1 MKEATGGSA
10 DVNIKRRIHQFTMPV
25 IVLVAFGGAASG
37 CGIPASAPTPNS
49 GKQAV
54 KPAIAAFEAPA
65 EEQIYLKKEHY
76 EGSIIKP
83 QQIDLLN
90 RLFNAQNAGDAQTY
104 ASLFTQEAPEKDKR
118 IIFRVDKAERF
129 DGFKSDSDQTEID
142 PVGGAIRENAADGYH
157 SILYNFKQEAGE
169 WRIAGI
175 ERANGTR
182 IDESGYEEDEL
193 ELAKLIQA
201 KADAQNAGDAEAYR
215 SLFIP
220 GSIMGEL
227 HEDAPRIEELQIM
240 KIDPPSTDTSI
251 AQVAYRVEGDKQVRS
266 NAFIFVRRE
275 GKWLLYDID

>member
-1 MKEATGGSA
+1 MKI
-10 DVNIKRRIHQFTMPV
+10 NPV
-25 IVLVAFGGAASG
+25 PLLAGMFIAGMLAAG
-37 CGIPASAPTPNS
+37 CGTNASAPMQNAE
-49 GKQAV
+49 GQAV
-54 KPAIAAFEAPA
+54 DPDTSAEASTESESTHAAASAGEGSA
-65 EEQIYLKKEHY
+65 EEIVYLKKEY
-76 EGSIIKP
+76 YASSLIEP
-83 QQIDLLN
+83 EQIDLLN

-104 ASLFTQEAPEKDKR
+104 ASLFTREAPEKDKR
-118 IIFRVDKAERF
+118 ITFRVDKAERF
-129 DGFKSDSDQTEID
+129 DGFKSDSDKTEIY

-182 IDESGYEEDEL
+182 IDESGYKEDEL

-240 KIDPPSTDTSI
+240 KIEPPSTDTSI
-251 AQVAYRVEGDKQVRS
+251 AQVAYRVEGDKQIRS
-266 NAFIFVRRE
+266 NAFIFIRQE